1 MAEIRI
7 VRRHALPMA
16 KVRALARAAARDFGV
31 EPEWD
36 GDVARFHRTGL
47 EGEIRFSPSE
57 VRVDVKLGFL
67 LAPFKQRLAEHMQ
80 AHLDRV
86 LGPHLPRKSRSA
98 RR

>member
-16 KVRALARAAARDFGV
+16 KVRALARAAAREFGV

-36 GDVARFHRTGL
+36 GDVARFRRTGL

-67 LAPFKQRLAEHMQ
+67 LAPFKERLAGHME

-86 LGPHLPRKSRSA
+86 LGRHLPRKSRSA